1 MNSAT
6 SRWKV
11 KLGRKARKFI
21 QRQSKDVQRRL
32 ERAISRLEETPYPAG
47 CKKLSGHPNL
57 YRLREGN
64 WRIIYFVEGDQLVI
78 LIVKIASRGEVY
90 RNL

>member
-1 MNSAT
+1 MSDTAP
-6 SRWKV
+6 RWKI

-21 QRQSKDVQRRL
+21 LRQSKDVQRRL
-32 ERAISRLEETPYPAG
+32 ERAISKLEVSPYPAG
-47 CKKLSGHPNL
+47 YKKLSGYPNL

-64 WRIIYFVEGDQLVI
+64 WRIIYLVEDDQLVI
-78 LIVKIASRGEVY
+78 LVVKIASRGEVY